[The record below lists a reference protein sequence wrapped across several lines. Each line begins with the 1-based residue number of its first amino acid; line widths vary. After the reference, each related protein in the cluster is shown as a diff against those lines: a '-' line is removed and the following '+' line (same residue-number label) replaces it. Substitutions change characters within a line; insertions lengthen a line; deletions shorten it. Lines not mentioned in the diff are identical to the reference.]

1 MSFKLHSSSSEEEK
15 EIIKQIHKNKHNI
28 KQYQIKAN
36 LKQKENTEEKA
47 LLLNKLIEYNTRA
60 QKENRNKNI
69 DEENLDEIDSLI
81 LEDKLNYYE
90 VKKQNIIN
98 YMTPIK
104 VNNTKYGKN
113 KEKNKVKNK
122 NFEII
127 YDNDNDK
134 KEELSNLFSNSS
146 TDDKK
151 VMVSELDIQLS
162 HSDSNY
168 YTDYKNKNS
177 NHKTNNINMIKKRE
191 IDFKKEIEE
200 NLEKFLKNN
209 QEKMNSNIN
218 INTNTKQNT
227 QYNTINTSSINSN
240 NEKNLQFK
248 DKTKSKLKF
257 FKKNKNN
264 KFICCF
270 TENDNK
276 NTKYNTNIKNKGNK
290 ISSFIVVKNRFNFDK
305 TCNSNSNLNNS
316 FKNNIELNNRNN
328 LLKNFNDIIKINISK
343 RINKINNKIITK
355 MNKKANVKTINNNQ
369 NKRPMIKNIY
379 DIKSK
384 IFYLQ
389 NKNKNLKNIFNNKK
403 NEKNEH
409 FILNRKY
416 NKKKSLTNYI
426 LNNFNIN
433 TNPNEYFGDSEKKPN
448 KNEYNSLT
456 NNRNSK
462 DKIKLN
468 LNDKN
473 IIIQNFNHIDYN
485 NINININNNVI
496 KPIRQQKKRN
506 TVYENL
512 SNKKNNSSLS
522 NINNFSNFK
531 KVLNN
536 NNQTKY
542 LCDRC
547 IKNSNKNANTSLN
560 NSKFFFDKK
569 NIFLRKHNEKK
580 LTYKENPDIKNK
592 ILNYYLNK
600 KDFGNLTNNNCKKR
614 DKYIK
619 VNDNIEYNT
628 INTMSNISNNR
639 INKETIFSKKKE
651 LKSKIN
657 KQKTYKKIER
667 YNFSN
672 NIFASGKNKFI
683 RQRKEKRNTQVC
695 SNNIKKNLIKYKF
708 INLK

>member
-1 MSFKLHSSSSEEEK
+1 MSFELCSSSSEEEK
-15 EIIKQIHKNKHNI
+15 EILKQIGKNKHNI
-28 KQYQIKAN
+28 EQYQIKEN

-60 QKENRNKNI
+60 KKENRINNI

-104 VNNTKYGKN
+104 VNNTKYDKN
-113 KEKNKVKNK
+113 KEKSKLKNK

-127 YDNDNDK
+127 DDNDK

-177 NHKTNNINMIKKRE
+177 SHKANNINMIKKRE
-191 IDFKKEIEE
+191 MDFKKEIEE

-218 INTNTKQNT
+218 INANTKQNT

-240 NEKNLQFK
+240 NEKNLKFK
-248 DKTKSKLKF
+248 DKIKTKFKLF
-257 FKKNKNN
+257 RKNNNN
-264 KFICCF
+264 KFNYCL
-270 TENDNK
+270 TDNDNK
-276 NTKYNTNIKNKGNK
+276 NSKYNTNIKSKGNK
-290 ISSFIVVKNRFNFDK
+290 ISSFIVVKNRFNYDK
-305 TCNSNSNLNNS
+305 ACNNNSNLRNS
-316 FKNNIELNNRNN
+316 FKDNIELNNRYNIH
-328 LLKNFNDIIKINISK
+328 KNFNDIMKVNISK

-355 MNKKANVKTINNNQ
+355 MNKKANFKTINNNQ
-369 NKRPMIKNIY
+369 NKKPMIKNIY
-379 DIKSK
+379 NIKSK
-384 IFYLQ
+384 IYYQQ
-389 NKNKNLKNIFNNKK
+389 NKNKDLKTIFNNKK
-403 NEKNEH
+403 NEINEH

-426 LNNFNIN
+426 RNNFNMN
-433 TNPNEYFGDSEKKPN
+433 TNLTEYFVDSEKKPN

-473 IIIQNFNHIDYN
+473 IIIQNFNCIDYN
-485 NINININNNVI
+485 NINININNNII

-506 TVYENL
+506 TVNENL
-512 SNKKNNSSLS
+512 SNKKNSGSL
-522 NINNFSNFK
+522 SNFK
-531 KVLNN
+531 KGSNN

-542 LCDRC
+542 LCNSC
-547 IKNSNKNANTSLN
+547 IKNSYKNANTSLN

-580 LTYKENPDIKNK
+580 LTFKENPDIKNK

-600 KDFGNLTNNNCKKR
+600 KDFDNLANNNCKKK

-619 VNDNIEYNT
+619 VNNKIEYNT
-628 INTMSNISNNR
+628 INTMSNINNNR

-651 LKSKIN
+651 LKSKII
-657 KQKTYKKIER
+657 KQITYKKIE
-667 YNFSN
+667 NSSFSN
-672 NIFASGKNKFI
+672 NIFTSGKNKFI
-683 RQRKEKRNTQVC
+683 RQRKE
-695 SNNIKKNLIKYKF
+695 
-708 INLK
+708 

>member
-1 MSFKLHSSSSEEEK
+1 MQFEIGSSSFEEEK
-15 EIIKQIHKNKHNI
+15 EIIKQIHKNKYNTE
-28 KQYQIKAN
+28 QYQIKEN
-36 LKQKENTEEKA
+36 LKQKEIIEEKP
-47 LLLNKLIEYNTRA
+47 LLFNNLIEYNTKA
-60 QKENRNKNI
+60 QKENRNKTT
-69 DEENLDEIDSLI
+69 DEEFLDDIDSLI
-81 LEDKLNYYE
+81 QEDKLNYYE

-104 VNNTKYGKN
+104 DNNTNNDKN
-113 KEKNKVKNK
+113 KKKSKEKNR
-122 NFEII
+122 NFEIT
-127 YDNDNDK
+127 NDSDK

-168 YTDYKNKNS
+168 YSDYKNKNLS
-177 NHKTNNINMIKKRE
+177 HNKANNMIKKRE
-191 IDFKKEIEE
+191 IDFKKEFEK
-200 NLEKFLKNN
+200 NLEKFLKYN
-209 QEKMNSNIN
+209 QDNVNSNFN
-218 INTNTKQNT
+218 INTKQNK
-227 QYNTINTSSINSN
+227 QYNTITNTSNINSS
-240 NEKNLQFK
+240 NENYQKFN
-248 DKTKSKLKF
+248 DKIKAKSKL

-264 KFICCF
+264 KFNYCLTDI
-270 TENDNK
+270 NNK
-276 NTKYNTNIKNKGNK
+276 NSNYNTNIKSNDNK
-290 ISSFIVVKNRFNFDK
+290 ISAFKVVKNRFNFDK
-305 TCNSNSNLNNS
+305 ESNNNSNLSKS

-328 LLKNFNDIIKINISK
+328 LHKNFNDIIKINISK
-343 RINKINNKIITK
+343 RINKINNKIIMK

-369 NKRPMIKNIY
+369 SNRRMLKNIY
-379 DIKSK
+379 EIKSK

-389 NKNKNLKNIFNNKK
+389 NRNKK
-403 NEKNEH
+403 LKK
-409 FILNRKY
+409 ILNSKRTEIYEYFISKRK
-416 NKKKSLTNYI
+416 NDEKKSITNSVY
-426 LNNFNIN
+426 NNPRIN
-433 TNPNEYFGDSEKKPN
+433 TNPNEFGDSEMKKIVEKPN

-456 NNRNSK
+456 NNRNLK

-473 IIIQNFNHIDYN
+473 IIIQNFNCIDYN
-485 NINININNNVI
+485 NINININNNII

-506 TVYENL
+506 TVYENV

-522 NINNFSNFK
+522 NFK
-531 KVLNN
+531 KGSNN

-542 LCDRC
+542 LCDSC
-547 IKNSNKNANTSLN
+547 IKNSYKNANTSLS

-580 LTYKENPDIKNK
+580 LTFKENPDIKNK

-600 KDFGNLTNNNCKKR
+600 KDFDNLANNNCKKK

-619 VNDNIEYNT
+619 VNNKIEYNT
-628 INTMSNISNNR
+628 INTMSNINNNR

-651 LKSKIN
+651 LKSKII
-657 KQKTYKKIER
+657 KQITYKKIE
-667 YNFSN
+667 NSSFSN
-672 NIFASGKNKFI
+672 NIFTSGKNKFI
-683 RQRKEKRNTQVC
+683 RQRKEKRNTQIC